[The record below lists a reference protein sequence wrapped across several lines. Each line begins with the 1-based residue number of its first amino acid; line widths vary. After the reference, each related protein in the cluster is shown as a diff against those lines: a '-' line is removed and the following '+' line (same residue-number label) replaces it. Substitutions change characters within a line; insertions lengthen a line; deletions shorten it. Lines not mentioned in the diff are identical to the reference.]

1 MVSAATLA
9 VGAWASYSAAAAAP
23 RAVAIGGSLALLV
36 GAVALGRR
44 RGAAASNLRNPGG
57 LLSLLASVAAAAIA
71 IAWFALPGRIHP
83 NLAAGALVVLL
94 PVTFSGIVA
103 AARSRSLARLAV
115 HTALALPALA
125 CLVASSSRAAW
136 LALLAAAVVTGLLAV
151 LGERGRQAP
160 VAAAITAAL
169 IALPAATLVFSIA
182 RPDLAAVVG
191 GIGSDD
197 VGRLPLWGD
206 MLSQLADVPFTGS
219 GLGATMMNDATYVRL
234 THVGFIQHAH
244 QLYLQ
249 VALEQGIPGLVAF
262 LGIQALAL
270 YLAIRAGALV
280 GVASLTAMLAHG
292 AVDAELYAARYVSL
306 IFFPAAIALFL
317 AGASAEALEPESA
330 RPWPLLA
337 AVPLLALLLLPTVRA
352 ALQADVGAVLQARAE
367 LSVYTW
373 PVVPIQDALRR
384 DPAIDLAPAIARF
397 RAALALDPA
406 NATAHRRLG
415 QIELARGDYRG
426 AEDHFQAALQREQL
440 AAWGGRAARQLLG
453 ELYAIAGDASGAKRL
468 WQGLDVGQ
476 GQLSARRYWYES
488 IGEPAKAAAILAA
501 EEALRHAE

>member
-1 MVSAATLA
+1 MPKGRAADWLLWSCIMVSAATLA

-103 AARSRSLARLAV
+103 AARSRALAPLAV

-125 CLVASSSRAAW
+125 CLVASSSR
-136 LALLAAAVVTGLLAV
+136 
-151 LGERGRQAP
+151 GERGRQAP